1 MIALHGADEAPYAP
15 YGCDCPAELGV
26 AQPAA
31 QHLPATLC
39 MKDYI
44 AMCWLLRAAVCTLI
58 VGEVP
63 GMLVGE
69 FPSQCWP
76 ITASRQHHHALC
88 AKCVHR
94 ATGVAMQT

>member
-1 MIALHGADEAPYAP
+1 
-15 YGCDCPAELGV
+15 
-26 AQPAA
+26 
-31 QHLPATLC
+31 
-39 MKDYI
+39 
-44 AMCWLLRAAVCTLI
+44 MCWLLRAAVCTLI

-76 ITASRQHHHALC
+76 ITASGQHHHVLY